1 MLIIIIIVV
10 VIFIIIIII
19 IIIIL
24 SWLLLL
30 YNLLIFVL
38 NNYCFYGKIK
48 VHQVTLLI
56 ILVFLSNL
64 STLKS
69 KTKKCNQL
77 EHFLEKL

>member
-10 VIFIIIIII
+10 VIVIIIIII

-48 VHQVTLLI
+48 VHQVTLI